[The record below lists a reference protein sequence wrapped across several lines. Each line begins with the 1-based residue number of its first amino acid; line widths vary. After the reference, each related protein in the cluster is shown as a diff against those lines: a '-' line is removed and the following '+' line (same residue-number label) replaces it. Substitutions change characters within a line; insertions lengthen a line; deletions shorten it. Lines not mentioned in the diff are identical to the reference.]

1 MSANLSRNARNA
13 ARLSPGRRP
22 RVVTAWY
29 AALAAAFAMLL
40 AMPASAAAP
49 GVPAASGVRAA
60 SAEPAA
66 AGWPAPVAAMPL
78 PTEVTPGAEVPVHRW
93 WQAGDRDW
101 ISIPTSDD
109 QPSDS
114 QMAAFG
120 YIKSAA
126 AQFYV
131 HLDGSTEEGMVTVN
145 RWWNAADRDW
155 VDIADGSLSDT
166 ALASFGYTGKTF
178 QYWLYEDSG
187 DDLVAVNRWWNAADR
202 DWITL
207 RQDEIADGS
216 LLAWG
221 YTNKTLLGY
230 AATEPSEPAVPA
242 AHLTL
247 AKDVATAE
255 GEPVGAEA
263 WTLAADGPTP
273 LSGAGGVARSEVE
286 AGTYTL
292 SETGSSPGYTNGTA
306 WECVD
311 GSGTRLNNLGST
323 VTLEEG
329 DDVTCTITNTRF
341 PTPLTPGTAAPTPV
355 SRHWHLGLRDWIGV
369 ADHPWQ
375 QPDLTGYTDGVGP
388 QFWVPMIGTND
399 PSLVAVHRWWNDA
412 DEDWVDI
419 ADGSISDTI
428 LEASGYAD
436 KTFQYFLY
444 DAAADG
450 RVAVNRWWNPTDRDW
465 VTLRDG
471 EYPDA
476 DLLSWGYTMKIPLGW
491 AIADEGEGGYVE
503 LGTPQSAVV
512 PKSQVVDEHPQTFSV
527 VDVNP
532 AREASVNQGFRYR
545 GYVSHS
551 ACGGVYVARA
561 NDLDADPWVQ
571 DPDPVEFEGTAPCG
585 WASAALLPDGNV
597 ALVTDGVAGETITAR
612 ISTDGRDGVEFGPE
626 TVLVSE
632 TGVDNRHGS
641 VFHDAAT
648 GSWYLYWV
656 REDDGVHEVRVRT
669 ASDVAD
675 LAGSGP
681 DDLGTRIAFAGEQL
695 AAPSVVAVGDVYFL
709 TVQTEED
716 GTVRTRAL
724 TASSPAGPFYEV
736 PDNPV
741 YGEGAGCVFQHV
753 FGHELHSYYCAQ
765 GGDGETGTLDH
776 VAANL
781 LGEPPAAPVDCAVE
795 SCVALTFNDGASTFF
810 LSILNALD
818 DGDARGTF
826 FLLGRNVE
834 PKWPVVQR
842 VASQG
847 NDVGI
852 HGWDLRDLTVL
863 DDAAITA
870 QFEDSMAALED
881 VLGEQTRFVRPPFGL
896 HDATVDGVAEDLG
909 LATVLWNVDPADLQ
923 YVNSTALQ
931 EAVVG
936 GVTRGSIVSLR
947 GDASATVLAL
957 PGILADLQGA
967 GHTLVTVSEL
977 LGETEAGEVYTS
989 QQLP

>member
-1 MSANLSRNARNA
+1 MPNTVPTSRHFERGH
-13 ARLSPGRRP
+13 SSVPRR
-22 RVVTAWY
+22 VLITAWLAV
-29 AALAAAFAMLL
+29 AALAGVVAVPL
-40 AMPASAAAP
+40 AAP
-49 GVPAASGVRAA
+49 AVPAAPA
-60 SAEPAA
+60 PAA
-66 AGWPAPVAAMPL
+66 QAVVRPG
-78 PTEVTPGAEVPVHRW
+78 EVTPGAEVPVHRW

-114 QMAAFG
+114 QMASFG
-120 YIKSAA
+120 YIKSQP

-131 HLDGSTEEGMVTVN
+131 HLDGSAEEGMVAVN

-155 VDIADGSLSDT
+155 VDITVDSFSDAT
-166 ALASFGYTGKTF
+166 LATFGYTGKTF
-178 QYWLYEDSG
+178 QFWLYEESG
-187 DDLVAVNRWWNAADR
+187 DDLVAVNRWWNASDR

-207 RQDEIADGS
+207 RQDEIADGA

-221 YTNKTLLGY
+221 YTGKTLLGY
-230 AATEPSEPAVPA
+230 AATEPSEPPVPT

-247 AKDVATAE
+247 TKEVATAE
-255 GEPVGAEA
+255 GEPVTAEA
-263 WTLAADGPTP
+263 WTLEADGPTP
-273 LSGAGGVARSEVE
+273 LSGAGGVARTEVE
-286 AGTYTL
+286 TGTYTL
-292 SETGSSPGYTNGTA
+292 SETGSSAGYTNGTA

-311 GSGTRLNNLGST
+311 SAATPLNILGST

-329 DDVTCTITNTRF
+329 DDVSCTITNTRF
-341 PTPLTPGTAAPTPV
+341 PASLTPGTAAPTPV
-355 SRHWHLGLRDWIGV
+355 NRHWHLGLRDWIGV

-375 QPDLTGYTDGVGP
+375 QPNLSGYTDGVGP

-399 PSLVAVHRWWNDA
+399 QSLVAVHRWWNDA

-419 ADGSISDTI
+419 TEGSISDTI
-428 LEASGYAD
+428 LEASGYAE
-436 KTFQYFLY
+436 KTFQYYLY

-471 EYPDA
+471 EYQDA

-491 AIADEGEGGYVE
+491 AIADEGEGGYVQ
-503 LGTPQSAVV
+503 LGTPQAKVV
-512 PKSQVVDEHPQTFSV
+512 PRSQAADEHPQTFSV

-532 AREASVNQGFRYR
+532 ARDASVNEGYRYR

-585 WASAALLPDGNV
+585 WASAVLLPDGKV

-612 ISTDGRDGVEFGPE
+612 VSTDGRNGVAFGPE

-632 TGVDNRHGS
+632 AGTANRHAS
-641 VFHDAAT
+641 VLHDTAT
-648 GSWYLYWV
+648 GSWYLYWA
-656 REDDGVHEVRVRT
+656 REDGAVHEVRVR
-669 ASDVAD
+669 AAD
-675 LAGSGP
+675 EFSGLVGSGV
-681 DDLGTRIAFAGEQL
+681 DDLGTRVAFSAERL
-695 AAPSVVAVGDVYFL
+695 EAPSVVSIGGVYHL

-741 YGEGAGCVFQHV
+741 YGAGAGCVFQHV

-765 GGDGETGTLDH
+765 GTPGDDTTWTLDH

-781 LGEPPAAPVDCAVE
+781 LGQLPPEPVDCTVE
-795 SCVALTFNDGASTFF
+795 QCVALSFNDGASTFF
-810 LSILNALD
+810 LSILNVLE
-818 DGDARGTF
+818 DADAHGTF
-826 FLLGRNVE
+826 FLLGKNVA
-834 PKWPVVQR
+834 PKYPVVQR
-842 VASQG
+842 VASLG
-847 NDVGI
+847 NDVGV

-863 DDAAITA
+863 DEAAITT
-870 QFEDSMAALED
+870 QFQDSVAALED
-881 VLGEQTRFVRPPFGL
+881 VIGERPAFVRPPFGL

-909 LATVLWNVDPADLQ
+909 LAIVLWNVDPADLQ
-923 YVNSTALQ
+923 YVNATELR

-936 GVTRGSIVSLR
+936 GVSRGSIVSLR

-957 PGILADLQGA
+957 PGILEDLQGA
-967 GHTLVTVSEL
+967 GYTLVTVSEL
-977 LGETEAGEVYTS
+977 LGETQPGQVYTS